1 MGNLARKEMVSRYN
15 ILYRFGDNW
24 HYRQEFLHD
33 SVRYGVVWQ
42 STVIEL
48 FMKVEEENAT
58 LTCQLDFIN

>member
-42 STVIEL
+42 STV
-48 FMKVEEENAT
+48 N
-58 LTCQLDFIN
+58 